1 MPSETIETVQETQ
14 NTILEISEISQIE
27 SNTENDEQE
36 LDSSEDEVK
45 VLSDEEIEE
54 AKQAALDY

>member
-54 AKQAALDY
+54 AKQAVLDY